1 MDKQRE
7 ITISVLKYNPNDETS
22 KPEFVDY
29 ILNETPGMTLYIALI
44 KIRASID
51 HDLAFDFVCRAGIC
65 GSCGM
70 VVNGKPRL
78 ACKVLTNEFSN
89 GKIELL
95 PMPAFKLLRD
105 LSVDTG
111 AWMHKMSHRIENWIV
126 SEKKIDT
133 INILQASLLAMKI
146 AAWDLAVRGFKP
158 DFLLVDGKFPLP
170 LNTPQQTLV
179 RGESKSASI
188 AAASIAAKVTRDR
201 LMEDLHEQYPVYNF
215 KQNKGYPTN
224 EHRQALLSHGPSPVH
239 RYSFKGVKEH
249 G

>member
-1 MDKQRE
+1 M
-7 ITISVLKYNPNDETS
+7 VAGCDEVGRGPLAGPVVAACVILPRDCDHSIFLDS
-22 KPEFVDY
+22 KK
-29 ILNETPGMTLYIALI
+29 LTHARRIALNNTLQ
-44 KIRASID
+44 KIN
-51 HDLAFDFVCRAGIC
+51 GIV
-65 GSCGM
+65 GIGQ
-70 VVNGKPRL
+70 
-78 ACKVLTNEFSN
+78 
-89 GKIELL
+89 
-95 PMPAFKLLRD
+95 
-105 LSVDTG
+105 
-111 AWMHKMSHRIENWIV
+111 V